1 MKMAPQNADSESMQ
15 VQELPV
21 PLPDP
26 QKRRDTE
33 AETQE
38 ETISEG
44 SIDRIPTRL
53 WVMHGAVMFGRE
65 FCYAMETALV
75 TPILLQI
82 GKYSAAGLAAAEC
95 DGPGDPCHG
104 SLTSANQVQGWF
116 LCSGHGI
123 ACPCSRALEN
133 NWPWLCWAYQLW
145 KPPLAVPP
153 LQNRDP
159 GVIPEFLAYGM
170 GVSAIPPQR

>member
-1 MKMAPQNADSESMQ
+1 MKMAPQNADSASMQ
-15 VQELPV
+15 VQELPM

-26 QKRRDTE
+26 QKPRHPE

-82 GKYSAAGLAAAEC
+82 GKYSAAGLTTAEC
-95 DGPGDPCHG
+95 TAPAPGGETEGLGKLCHG
-104 SLTSANQVQGWF
+104 CLTSV
-116 LCSGHGI
+116 SVV
-123 ACPCSRALEN
+123 SR
-133 NWPWLCWAYQLW
+133 
-145 KPPLAVPP
+145 
-153 LQNRDP
+153 
-159 GVIPEFLAYGM
+159 
-170 GVSAIPPQR
+170 